1 MADNSNSSGGEF
13 HTLVIVES
21 PAKCKTITS
30 YLGAGYKVIA
40 SMGHIRDLPLKEIG
54 VNLDDLEKGNFEC
67 AYEVTDRGKD
77 IVAKIKALTNKPTM
91 KTICTVFARHHP
103 PEFVA
108 PRSLEARCTVFSHRD
123 PPEFVAPRGLEAGT
137 KLLIGRRTRSETN
150 CAR

>member
-1 MADNSNSSGGEF
+1 MADSNGSSGGDY

-77 IVAKIKALTNKPTM
+77 TVAKIKALSSKPTM
-91 KTICTVFARHHP
+91 KTILLAT
-103 PEFVA
+103 
-108 PRSLEARCTVFSHRD
+108 D
-123 PPEFVAPRGLEAGT
+123 PDREGKP
-137 KLLIGRRTRSETN
+137 
-150 CAR
+150 